1 MLNTIRTE
9 LKNLDKAM
17 DTVGEL
23 ATSLTQL
30 SRTLEGEQ
38 KEKAARLADAADNLA
53 DELLGIRLNL
63 QRFLWVLSRSARRQP
78 ESKRF
83 FI

>member
-1 MLNTIRTE
+1 MLYTIRAE
-9 LKNLDKAM
+9 LKNLDKTM
-17 DTVGEL
+17 DTSGDL

-30 SRTLEGEQ
+30 ARALEGEQ
-38 KEKAARLADAADNLA
+38 KEKAARLADVADNLA
-53 DELLGIRLNL
+53 DELLGISLNL
-63 QRFLWVLSRSARRQP
+63 QRFLWIVRRSARRQP

>member
-1 MLNTIRTE
+1 ML
-9 LKNLDKAM
+9 
-17 DTVGEL
+17 DTMKSESESLENAVDASGEL
-23 ATSLTQL
+23 AIGLNEL
-30 SRTLEGEQ
+30 AKTLEGEQ
-38 KEKAARLADAADNLA
+38 KEQATRLADLA
-53 DELLGIRLNL
+53 DKIADDLLGISLNL

>member
-1 MLNTIRTE
+1 MLNTMRAE
-9 LKNLDKAM
+9 LKSLHKAM
-17 DTVGEL
+17 DASGEL
-23 ATSLTQL
+23 ATSLIQL

-38 KEKAARLADAADNLA
+38 KEKTASLADVADNLA
-53 DELLGIRLNL
+53 DELLGISLNL